1 MSKISL
7 LVAALSV
14 SAFVSSAQAE
24 TAAAPAA
31 PATAATPATT
41 AAPAAAA
48 KPAKAAK
55 PAAPACQKISK
66 ACKDAGFAKGEWK
79 EGTGLGRDC
88 INPVMQGMTSVPGS
102 SKALPTV
109 DPAVIA
115 ECKQQNPKYGT
126 GKVGSEPGKGKGNK
140 AKEKAGADAATPAQ

>member
-1 MSKISL
+1 MLKITQ

-14 SAFVSSAQAE
+14 SVFVSAAQAE
-24 TAAAPAA
+24 TAAAPAT
-31 PATAATPATT
+31 PATPAT
-41 AAPAAAA
+41 PAVSA

-55 PAAPACQKISK
+55 PAAPACQQISK

-79 EGTGLGRDC
+79 EGSGLGRDC

-102 SKALPTV
+102 TKALPTV

-115 ECKQQNPKYGT
+115 QCKQQNPKYGT
-126 GKVGSEPGKGKGNK
+126 GKVGSEPGKGKGK
-140 AKEKAGADAATPAQ
+140 KEKAQAGSDATTPATAPAQ

>member
-7 LVAALSV
+7 LVAALTV

-24 TAAAPAA
+24 TDAAPAA
-31 PATAATPATT
+31 PATAATPA
-41 AAPAAAA
+41 AAA
-48 KPAKAAK
+48 KPAK

>member
-1 MSKISL
+1 MLKITQ

-14 SAFVSSAQAE
+14 SVFVSAAQAE
-24 TAAAPAA
+24 TAAAPAT
-31 PATAATPATT
+31 PATPAT
-41 AAPAAAA
+41 PAVSA

-55 PAAPACQKISK
+55 PAAPACQQISK

-102 SKALPTV
+102 TKTLPTV

-115 ECKQQNPKYGT
+115 QCKQQNPKYGT
-126 GKVGSEPGKGKGNK
+126 GKAGSEPGKGKGNK
-140 AKEKAGADAATPAQ
+140 AKEKAGADAATTAQ